1 MRPSQHRTHAQR
13 DSLPFVCKPR
23 VRAGGECSLQIQGVE
38 VSGSVVLGRSR
49 WATFACGIACF
60 ACRIACQ
67 GGGCRQHPSGGTH
80 RERWT
85 LGVDALTW
93 VAGETAASDCTRQ
106 ITRLHSAREAGR
118 SRSGVTTTGAC
129 NMCVGARRQVE
140 RVGVQGH
147 AVWGEGF
154 LEGCFARGGDE
165 GGKGRPHE
173 TVSVMFVYG
182 VRCAEPLCSGA

>member
-1 MRPSQHRTHAQR
+1 MLVANP
-13 DSLPFVCKPR
+13 
-23 VRAGGECSLQIQGVE
+23 GGRGERICGPGAVE
-38 VSGSVVLGRSR
+38 VGNLRVWDCMLCLSDCMPRGRMPTAPVGWYPSR
-49 WATFACGIACF
+49 
-60 ACRIACQ
+60 
-67 GGGCRQHPSGGTH
+67 
-80 RERWT
+80 E
-85 LGVDALTW
+85 VDTWRGRLTW